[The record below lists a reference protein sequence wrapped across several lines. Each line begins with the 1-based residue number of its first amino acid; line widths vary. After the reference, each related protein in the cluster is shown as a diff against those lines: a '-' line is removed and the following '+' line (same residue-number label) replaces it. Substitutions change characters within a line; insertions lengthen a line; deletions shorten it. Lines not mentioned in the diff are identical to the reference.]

1 MKVFLSYASED
12 RQIAEEI
19 QLALTGAGHNV
30 FFDRESLAPAGEFH
44 SRLRSAIDEA
54 NVMVFLI
61 SPPALTPGSYT
72 LSELKF
78 ARERWPH
85 PKGCVIPVLV
95 RPLDWA
101 AIPSYLRTVTVL
113 QPEGNT
119 AAEVV
124 AALDRM
130 GDEQSKDV
138 LGIVRTSDNEIIL
151 ATDVSS
157 AVANVRSALER
168 VGRVTTVNTAEQSVE
183 GKVRFGLQSARL
195 RISAVETERGR
206 TRVVVQASG
215 DDIWGAAAKSAT
227 RRLVETLSN
236 LNNPGYRPDRLGMHP
251 AALVGVLLGFIL
263 LLLFLIPLLV
273 SRLMELLGR

>member
-30 FFDRESLAPAGEFH
+30 FFDRESLAPAGEYH

-130 GDEQSKDV
+130 GDEQSKDI

-215 DDIWGAAAKSAT
+215 DDVWGAAAKNAT
-227 RRLVETLSN
+227 RRLVYQRSCKTDPVTVVE
-236 LNNPGYRPDRLGMHP
+236 
-251 AALVGVLLGFIL
+251 I
-263 LLLFLIPLLV
+263 
-273 SRLMELLGR
+273 

>member
-1 MKVFLSYASED
+1 
-12 RQIAEEI
+12 
-19 QLALTGAGHNV
+19 
-30 FFDRESLAPAGEFH
+30 
-44 SRLRSAIDEA
+44 
-54 NVMVFLI
+54 
-61 SPPALTPGSYT
+61 
-72 LSELKF
+72 
-78 ARERWPH
+78 
-85 PKGCVIPVLV
+85 V

-138 LGIVRTSDNEIIL
+138 LGIVRTSDHEIIL

-206 TRVVVQASG
+206 TRVLCRHQVMTS
-215 DDIWGAAAKSAT
+215 
-227 RRLVETLSN
+227 
-236 LNNPGYRPDRLGMHP
+236 
-251 AALVGVLLGFIL
+251 GVLRPRAPQGA
-263 LLLFLIPLLV
+263 
-273 SRLMELLGR
+273 S